1 MSLST
6 LDILPVGLGSG
17 LMMMMMIQYADDND
31 VDGWFDIRRPI
42 CTLSPM
48 NRLFMDDDD
57 EDDHNADDDVDDDD
71 DDNDNDDDG

>member
-1 MSLST
+1 
-6 LDILPVGLGSG
+6 
-17 LMMMMMIQYADDND
+17 MMMKCSNADDND